1 MPNRNRNVVMAYF
14 ASAEK
19 ADEAASQLK
28 SWDQANE
35 GIKLGGIGILVM
47 NEGKIETRRVGA
59 RMTSAGAKAG
69 AKAGAIVG
77 VVAAIL
83 SSGASLIGS
92 AVVGA
97 VGGSVLGAMRHK
109 GLGLTDS
116 DLQQMMAQLSGGKAA
131 LVVMAD
137 DHELSPTKTQLLRLG
152 GLAVSYAVPAVTM
165 TEVEKAA
172 DGAHD
177 DGAGSVDPTR

>member
-59 RMTSAGAKAG
+59 RMTGAGAKAG
-69 AKAGAIVG
+69 ATPAGR
-77 VVAAIL
+77 VVELVLTSSDPEDLTLRQARLLGEADTLLIDGAVPPAIL
-83 SSGASLIGS
+83 ARARADAIEDLAGHVVLDRHAEGLDEQVVIERARGGDDAHGELDVGD
-92 AVVGA
+92 AVWGDHV
-97 VGGSVLGAMRHK
+97 SML
-109 GLGLTDS
+109 
-116 DLQQMMAQLSGGKAA
+116 AQW
-131 LVVMAD
+131 
-137 DHELSPTKTQLLRLG
+137 R
-152 GLAVSYAVPAVTM
+152 
-165 TEVEKAA
+165 
-172 DGAHD
+172 
-177 DGAGSVDPTR
+177 